1 MARYLPS
8 FTTRADALSRSADI
22 ASGVGCNQ
30 SKGDITKYWH
40 DVKENIDQT
49 EYALVIE
56 DNNTGLTIAEQTRL
70 KSQSQMT
77 TAGWDFTKPTTI
89 I

>member
-1 MARYLPS
+1 MTQYLPG
-8 FTTRADALSRSADI
+8 FATETAALKRSADI

-30 SKGDITKYWH
+30 SKDDITKYWH
-40 DVKENIDQT
+40 DVKENTDQT

-56 DNNTGLTIAEQTRL
+56 DNNTGLTVSEQDRL